1 MTAGMFECAGDDHFT
16 SSPLGSFFTEHHRSI
31 VGSQTTGSPM
41 QFHGWGDA
49 AGRTGSTLSDTYRL
63 LLRLRQLGIR
73 AHSWA

>member
-1 MTAGMFECAGDDHFT
+1 
-16 SSPLGSFFTEHHRSI
+16 
-31 VGSQTTGSPM
+31 M